1 MEREPLTT
9 VYKNVLLFDI
19 RLLSI
24 IAAMFA
30 IQVIAFFVVFVAVCV
45 GD

>member
-9 VYKNVLLFDI
+9 VYKNVLFFYI
-19 RLLSI
+19 RPLPI
-24 IAAMFA
+24 IVAMFA
-30 IQVIAFFVVFVAVCV
+30 IQVIAPFVVFVAVCV